1 MEKKFLMVVALLWAV
16 VLFHDTKDD
25 VVPVENF
32 YAMSKFLKDNGI
44 KTQEFVGEYSSEAT
58 KEAGI
63 TNHEVAAAVFFLR
76 IIEWVRANYL
86 FFRPT
91 CR

>member
-63 TNHEVAAAVFFLR
+63 TNHEVAAVFFLR
-76 IIEWVRANYL
+76 IIEWVRANY
-86 FFRPT
+86 
-91 CR
+91 